1 MRSFLLL
8 FTLSI
13 LSVACS
19 SDKAEVVDLYDIDKG
34 EEIVVL
40 PSAELKIPKNLEI
53 WKNENFEKNEKH
65 LETVFFAVRRH
76 KPNAF

>member
-19 SDKAEVVDLYDIDKG
+19 SDKAEVVDLYDIDTG

-40 PSAELKIPKNLEI
+40 PSAELKIPKNLDVLPEPTPGV
-53 WKNENFEKNEKH
+53 ENLIDPVKK
-65 LETVFFAVRRH
+65 
-76 KPNAF
+76 